1 MQESG
6 LIEVIEII
14 LLICILTIEGQNHA
28 FLPLESPQGAQGWE
42 GLAAGLM
49 AAASFFFFLILY
61 KMVLLAFQ
69 GTNYPNLF

>member
-6 LIEVIEII
+6 FIEVIETI

-49 AAASFFFFLILY
+49 AAASFFFLILY